1 MSSITVSL
9 ADYDNEKTSTSI
21 NIVDVNAGNY
31 AATATALSALG
42 IAIGGISIG
51 SLFKE
56 TLRAIDNVIDGTPPT
71 NKFAQRE
78 TKWLVRT
85 IDTVTGKEYR
95 NEIGTANLALLPD
108 GGASFLDLS
117 DTAPEAFVT
126 AWEAIWRSDDGNPGT
141 VYSIEHVGRR
151 S

>member
-1 MSSITVSL
+1 MSSVTVTL
-9 ADYDNEKTSTSI
+9 ADYDNEKSSTTI

-31 AATATALSALG
+31 AATATALSDLG
-42 IAIGGISIG
+42 IAIGGLTIG

-108 GGASFLDLS
+108 GGTDTLDLAA
-117 DTAPEAFVT
+117 TAPAAFVT
-126 AWEAIWRSDDGNPGT
+126 AWEAVWRSDDGNPGT
-141 VYSIEHVGRR
+141 VSSIKHVGRR
-151 S
+151 T